1 MGKCANLGL
10 LGKNVMPPPQISLP
24 SP

>member
-10 LGKNVMPPPQISLP
+10 LGKNMMPHPQISLP